1 MIALPRGGNSADKYA
16 PDRLTGRQKVAIVCM
31 AIGTEH
37 AAKVTAGLHP
47 EEAEIVALEMAQLDR
62 VPPST
67 VDAVLAE
74 WLELTIGVDSLS
86 AGGVEFA
93 KDVLEAAFG
102 PAKAQQILKRIQGQ
116 LADSDRFGRLRR
128 ADPQQLGNTL
138 RGEHPQTIALILAHL
153 DPTHV
158 AAILRELDPAL
169 GGDVMFRIAK
179 MEKVSPEMISLVERA
194 IGSEADLAFS
204 QGMSSVGGPAAVAAV
219 LNLVSSSLEKEVLDL
234 VAEKDAHLSDQIKNL
249 MFVFEDLSSLDDKS
263 LQRLLREVD
272 VKQLALALK
281 AASPELKAKIM
292 QTMSQRAVAGL
303 KEEMEFLGPVKM
315 RDVEAAQTDIVSKVR
330 ALEETGEFERSETGE
345 QDDAGRCHRLV
356 NRGEHGVEQQACG
369 LGGVGLER
377 ADLQRVDAAE
387 REARAR
393 QAADQ
398 RVRARRRDAVPPRDH
413 VPRDGA
419 DQRAEHHVLVDD
431 ARLDD
436 ALADGGRHLELEDED
451 RHHVE
456 EGGKSHR
463 VLRLEHAG
471 GHHRGDRVGRVVE
484 AVHEVECQ
492 GQRHQHDHHPEG
504 GLRGLHRRPSF
515 RNSRGRCPR
524 SSWPRLR
531 TCR

>member
-1 MIALPRGGNSADKYA
+1 MSTSMVALPRGGSADRYA

-37 AAKVTAGLHP
+37 AAKITAGLHP

-62 VPPST
+62 VPPAT

-74 WLELTIGVDSLS
+74 WLELTLGVDSLS

-102 PAKAQQILKRIQGQ
+102 PIKAQAILKRIQGQ

-153 DPTHV
+153 DANHV
-158 AAILRELDPAL
+158 AAILRELDPSL
-169 GGDVMFRIAK
+169 GGDVMYRIAK
-179 MEKVSPEMISLVERA
+179 MEKVSPEMVSLVERA

-234 VAEKDAHLSDQIKNL
+234 VAEKDTQLSDQIKNL

-303 KEEMEFLGPVKM
+303 KEEIEFLGPVKM

-330 ALEETGEFERSETGE
+330 ALEETGEIVLSAGS
-345 QDDAGRCHRLV
+345 DDV
-356 NRGEHGVEQQACG
+356 IV
-369 LGGVGLER
+369 
-377 ADLQRVDAAE
+377 
-387 REARAR
+387 
-393 QAADQ
+393 
-398 RVRARRRDAVPPRDH
+398 
-413 VPRDGA
+413 
-419 DQRAEHHVLVDD
+419 
-431 ARLDD
+431 
-436 ALADGGRHLELEDED
+436 
-451 RHHVE
+451 
-456 EGGKSHR
+456 
-463 VLRLEHAG
+463 
-471 GHHRGDRVGRVVE
+471 
-484 AVHEVECQ
+484 
-492 GQRHQHDHHPEG
+492 
-504 GLRGLHRRPSF
+504 
-515 RNSRGRCPR
+515 
-524 SSWPRLR
+524 
-531 TCR
+531 